1 MFNLIDLVGS
11 ISDWMWGPPML
22 MFIVGGGIFL
32 TVRLGFFQ
40 IIYYPYILKQTFGTI
55 FKKSKGEGTVSPF
68 QAATTALAST
78 IGASNIVGVPIA
90 IAFGGPG
97 AVFWM
102 WVISLIGCATKF
114 SEIVLGVKYRVR
126 NEDGQYVGGPMYYL
140 SAGFPD
146 KTIGET
152 LGVVYAFFTML
163 ILAASVAAQS
173 VSATQTVGVMGV
185 SSLTTGILLTILVSI
200 IAYGGITR
208 IASVTSKLVPL
219 MAGVYI
225 AGSLIVILCNITA
238 IPEVFILIFQ
248 SAFSPSATAGGLTG
262 FGAASAMRWGI
273 ARGTYSCEAGM
284 GTAPVAHSAAAT
296 DHPVRQG
303 FWGIF
308 EITVSSLIICTMS
321 ALVVLTTG
329 IWNQVDAASAASM
342 PTLAFQSVL
351 GHTFGGLLVSFS
363 MLMFVISTIIVQ
375 VFYGEKQCEFFFGTK
390 IAKILKVFYILAI
403 LAGALGGLQA
413 VFGFLD
419 VVMGITI
426 IPNMLGLIFMS
437 GQVAALKKEF
447 FSGSKYYL
455 KDKRRSRSSL

>member
-1 MFNLIDLVGS
+1 MFNLIDFVGS
-11 ISDWMWGPPML
+11 ISNWMWGPPML
-22 MFIVGGGIFL
+22 MLIVGGGIFL
-32 TVRLGFFQ
+32 TIRLGFFQ
-40 IIYYPYILKQTFGTI
+40 ILYFPYILKQTFGTI
-55 FKKSKGEGTVSPF
+55 FKKNNGQGTVSPF

-102 WVISLIGCATKF
+102 WIVSLIGCATKF
-114 SEIVLGVKYRVR
+114 SEIVLGIKYREI

-140 SAGFPD
+140 SAGIPNR
-146 KTIGET
+146 TIGET
-152 LGVVYAFFTML
+152 LAIIYAFFTMI

-173 VSATQTVGVMGV
+173 VSATQTVAVMGV
-185 SSLTTGILLTILVSI
+185 SNMITGIVLAIFVSI
-200 IAYGGITR
+200 IVYGGITR
-208 IASVTSKLVPL
+208 IASVSSKLVPF
-219 MAGVYI
+219 MAGIYVLGALLVVLCNVTTVPHVFKLI
-225 AGSLIVILCNITA
+225 FTSAFTPSAAVSGVAGSGI
-238 IPEVFILIFQ
+238 
-248 SAFSPSATAGGLTG
+248 
-262 FGAASAMRWGI
+262 ASAMRWGI

-284 GTAPVAHSAAAT
+284 GTAPVAHSAATT

-321 ALVVLTTG
+321 AFVVLTTG
-329 IWNQVDAASAASM
+329 IWNQVDASVAASM

-351 GHTFGGLLVSFS
+351 GDTLGGLLVSLS

-390 IAKILKVFYILAI
+390 AAKVLKIFYILAI
-403 LAGALGGLQA
+403 FAGALGGLET

-419 VVMGITI
+419 VILGITI
-426 IPNMLGLIFMS
+426 LPNMIGLILMN
-437 GQVAALKKEF
+437 GQVVALKKEF
-447 FSGSKYYL
+447 FSSPKYYL
-455 KDKRRSRSSL
+455 KDIRHR

>member
-1 MFNLIDLVGS
+1 MFNLIDFVGS
-11 ISDWMWGPPML
+11 ISNWMWGPPML
-22 MFIVGGGIFL
+22 MLIVGGGIFL
-32 TVRLGFFQ
+32 TIRLGFFQ
-40 IIYYPYILKQTFGTI
+40 ILYYPYILKQTFGTI
-55 FKKSKGEGTVSPF
+55 FKKNNGQGTVSPF

-102 WVISLIGCATKF
+102 WIVSLIGCATKF
-114 SEIVLGVKYRVR
+114 SEIVLGIKYREL

-140 SAGFPD
+140 SAGIPI
-146 KTIGET
+146 KSIGET
-152 LGVVYAFFTML
+152 LAIIYAFFTMI

-173 VSATQTVGVMGV
+173 VSAIQTVAVMGV
-185 SSLTTGILLTILVSI
+185 SNITTGIVLAIFVAI
-200 IAYGGITR
+200 IVYGGITR
-208 IASVTSKLVPL
+208 IASVTSKLVPF
-219 MAGVYI
+219 MASIYVLG
-225 AGSLIVILCNITA
+225 ALIVVLCNITT
-238 IPEVFILIFQ
+238 IPHVFTLIFT
-248 SAFSPSATAGGLTG
+248 SAFTPSAAVSGVAGSGV
-262 FGAASAMRWGI
+262 ASAMRWGI

-329 IWNQVDAASAASM
+329 VWNQVDSSVAASM

-351 GHTFGGLLVSFS
+351 GDNLGGLLVSLS

-390 IAKILKVFYILAI
+390 VAKVLKVFYVLAI
-403 LAGALGGLQA
+403 FAGALGGLET

-419 VVMGITI
+419 VILGITI
-426 IPNMLGLIFMS
+426 LPNMIGLILMN
-437 GQVAALKKEF
+437 GQVVALKTEF
-447 FSGSKYYL
+447 FSSSKYYL
-455 KDKRRSRSSL
+455 KDIRHR